1 MKKIFELILFCYLIL
16 FMGVDIIF
24 EFGDDYIEVICEV
37 RVYYKIG
44 VEMEVFMGV
53 SVVFLMIWDMVKVVE
68 KDENG

>member
-1 MKKIFELILFCYLIL
+1 
-16 FMGVDIIF
+16 MGVDIIF